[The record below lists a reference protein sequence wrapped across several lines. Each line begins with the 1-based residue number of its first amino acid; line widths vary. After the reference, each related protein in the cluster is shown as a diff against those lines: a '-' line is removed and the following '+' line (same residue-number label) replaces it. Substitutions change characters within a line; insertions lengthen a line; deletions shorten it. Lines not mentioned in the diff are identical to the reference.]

1 MNKPV
6 YLGLSI
12 LGLSKTVM
20 YEIWYDHVKPK
31 CGEKAKL
38 RYMDTDNFIYHIK

>member
-12 LGLSKTVM
+12 LGLSKIAM
-20 YEIWYDHVKPK
+20 YDFYYDYVKP
-31 CGEKAKL
+31 
-38 RYMDTDNFIYHIK
+38 N